1 MATPNKQQ
9 PGYTTDGEFHHHEGG
24 GGGRCRLSAK
34 QMSRTLNKEED
45 FQRPVDQRNEE
56 LELELALQALLA
68 LKRK

>member
-1 MATPNKQQ
+1 MR
-9 PGYTTDGEFHHHEGG
+9 G